1 MCNCEAFFQWSVF
14 FFFNL
19 ELICLITVIHI
30 LTSALAVT
38 WRFIHSNSG
47 CPLHISIFWGLEKH
61 LGEWISSLPPTSLPS
76 SSFYVSGGD
85 RQTKSSLCRRL
96 NNNLGQKRRVTYTP
110 GGEDWEAGS
119 ERFFPRSCSLNL
131 VLKWECASSLRGAG
145 LFSGEPQR
153 RGTGMEGQL
162 WAKNW
167 VPKGFILREFKEW
180 EGQTCISG
188 RHAGVHMEDAPA
200 IQQGL
205 WPPAHIWIWKSRRG
219 GCRASSEGPHTV
231 LGEVATLGAWNWLSC
246 CNLVSQ
252 CDFQVVFWEGSPAFP
267 REASGGR
274 QGSPYRGRGG
284 GQGNPSWH
292 LGATCSHLGF
302 CKVSLEKGRSERGWG
317 SPQSICELWS
327 FFFTWIYI
335 ISPPLLPS
343 RISPL

>member
-1 MCNCEAFFQWSVF
+1 M
-14 FFFNL
+14 
-19 ELICLITVIHI
+19 
-30 LTSALAVT
+30 
-38 WRFIHSNSG
+38 
-47 CPLHISIFWGLEKH
+47 GLRSRK
-61 LGEWISSLPPTSLPS
+61 
-76 SSFYVSGGD
+76 
-85 RQTKSSLCRRL
+85 
-96 NNNLGQKRRVTYTP
+96 
-110 GGEDWEAGS
+110 WEV
-119 ERFFPRSCSLNL
+119 FPRSCSLNL

-180 EGQTCISG
+180 ESQTCISG
-188 RHAGVHMEDAPA
+188 RHAGGHVEDAPT

-219 GCRASSEGPHTV
+219 RVQSQQRGAPHGSRGGGNIRRMELALLLQSCITVWFSSHV
-231 LGEVATLGAWNWLSC
+231 LRKDPQRSPERLLGA
-246 CNLVSQ
+246 
-252 CDFQVVFWEGSPAFP
+252 
-267 REASGGR
+267 GR
-274 QGSPYRGRGG
+274 GAPHRGRGG

-302 CKVSLEKGRSERGWG
+302 CKVLLEKGRSERGWG

-343 RISPL
+343 RISPLL

>member
-1 MCNCEAFFQWSVF
+1 MIWF

-180 EGQTCISG
+180 ESQMCISG
-188 RHAGVHMEDAPA
+188 RHAGVHVEDAPT

-205 WPPAHIWIWKSRRG
+205 WPPAHIWIWKSRWGRVQSQQRG
-219 GCRASSEGPHTV
+219 APH
-231 LGEVATLGAWNWLSC
+231 
-246 CNLVSQ
+246 
-252 CDFQVVFWEGSPAFP
+252 GS
-267 REASGGR
+267 
-274 QGSPYRGRGG
+274 RGG
-284 GQGNPSWH
+284 GNTGRMELALLLQSCISVWFSSRVLRKDPQRSPERL
-292 LGATCSHLGF
+292 LGA
-302 CKVSLEKGRSERGWG
+302 GRGAPTEGEVEGREIPPDIWGPPVPTWG
-317 SPQSICELWS
+317 SVRSRLRKAVQKGGEALRRVSVS
-327 FFFTWIYI
+327 FEASFSHGFT
-335 ISPPLLPS
+335 
-343 RISPL
+343 